1 MVQEQWLQL
10 KIKFLL
16 RYNMKIVIKWG
27 GGGGGEPMAVAYPEF
42 FWAAQYTHQIYDNVT
57 MVGTEGKNFQSLFI

>member
-1 MVQEQWLQL
+1 MQW
-10 KIKFLL
+10 
-16 RYNMKIVIKWG
+16 
-27 GGGGGEPMAVAYPEF
+27 GGGEPMAVAYPEF